1 VIRWEACEDT
11 YNSDSKGVLG
21 WTLEWQI
28 RGKRLLGALVD
39 LEQSE
44 IKPFHV
50 A

>member
-1 VIRWEACEDT
+1 M
-11 YNSDSKGVLG
+11 YSNDSKGVLG
-21 WTLEWQI
+21 WTLEWRI
-28 RGKRLLGALVD
+28 GGRKLLGALLD